1 MSVFSSEFWR
11 NLYFAG
17 MGGQASTET
26 EPGQMAAIL
35 LGSASVIATISGGE
49 RQAEV
54 HIPRKGGKDDGPR
67 RRFVPQYVEWTD
79 KVLKEIADRETA
91 LFETLLGKEPDPLPI
106 AEKKSLDHEA
116 ELNRVNDLLLKAM
129 AASADDA
136 KRKQEQALKSA
147 AKKAK
152 VTPPDNAAETR
163 AMVVWLAKRAEWLRD
178 QEAADEEDIEILLL
192 AA

>member
-1 MSVFSSEFWR
+1 MSNVFGSEFWR
-11 NLYFAG
+11 SLYFVG
-17 MGGQASTET
+17 MGGQATEADPNAMFGLFTGFASFTGTLRGEAISTQ
-26 EPGQMAAIL
+26 P
-35 LGSASVIATISGGE
+35 V
-49 RQAEV
+49 R
-54 HIPRKGGKDDGPR
+54 RGGKDDGR

-79 KVLKEIADRETA
+79 KVRREIAERETA
-91 LFETLLGKEPDPLPI
+91 LFEALLGKEPDRLPI
-106 AEKKSLDHEA
+106 AEKKGLDHEA
-116 ELNRVNDLLLKAM
+116 ELNRINTLLLKAM

-152 VTPPDNAAETR
+152 VTPPESTAETR
-163 AMVVWLAKRAEWLRD
+163 AMVVWLAKRAEWLRE